1 MQCGLPVVIFPADGL
16 TAEVVDG
23 ASLCMS
29 LRSFVEPFGS
39 FGEHGFLGLPCSSE
53 QDFCKLPLQP
63 LYLRRGVPVHRSYD
77 TQNPVAYCQSTLKP
91 MLKLQTRG
99 LIMLLAEG
107 PDKKHVNQRCPAGDK
122 ESDYCCFYY

>member
-1 MQCGLPVVIFPADGL
+1 MHAVWAPCGHLPVFVADGL

-77 TQNPVAYCQSTLKP
+77 TQNPVLSVHPQANAQVAN
-91 MLKLQTRG
+91 TRSYN
-99 LIMLLAEG
+99 ATC
-107 PDKKHVNQRCPAGDK
+107 RRT
-122 ESDYCCFYY
+122 